1 MERRTIAVTG
11 GIGAGKSMVSTVL
24 RIAGYSVYDCD
35 QRAKELMNTSVSIK
49 KALQER
55 FGNDIYIDGILNRS
69 SLSDIIFNDND
80 ALVFVNNV
88 VHPTVRTDILR
99 WINQQQRMP
108 VFIETAILKEGGLD
122 SMVDEVWNVTAPLE
136 TRITRVMRR
145 NSTTREKVIE
155 RIATQQVHVEVAG
168 KLVIEIINDD
178 TTALLP
184 QIFKAITIKNR
195 FNV

>member
-55 FGNDIYIDGILNRS
+55 FGNGIYIDGILNRS

-80 ALVFVNNV
+80 ALAFVNNV
-88 VHPTVRTDILR
+88 VHPAVRTDILR

-122 SMVDEVWNVTAPLE
+122 SMVNEVWNVTAPLE

>member
-24 RIAGYSVYDCD
+24 RIAGYNVYDCD

-80 ALVFVNNV
+80 ALSFVNNV
-88 VHPTVRTDILR
+88 VHPAVRADILR

-155 RIATQQVHVEVAG
+155 RIATQQAHVEVAG

>member
-1 MERRTIAVTG
+1 MERRIIAVTG

-24 RIAGYSVYDCD
+24 RIAEYSVYDCD

-80 ALVFVNNV
+80 ALSFVNNV
-88 VHPTVRTDILR
+88 VHPAVRADILR
-99 WINQQQRMP
+99 WINQQQRRP

-122 SMVDEVWNVTAPLE
+122 SMVNEVWNVTAPLE